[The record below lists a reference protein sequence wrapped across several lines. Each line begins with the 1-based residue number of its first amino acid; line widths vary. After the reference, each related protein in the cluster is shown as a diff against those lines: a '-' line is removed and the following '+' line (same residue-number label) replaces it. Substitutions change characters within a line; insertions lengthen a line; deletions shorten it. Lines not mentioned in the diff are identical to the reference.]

1 MYIKKSFFKIAGIV
15 PILAALCLPLA
26 ATASGAASVTLR
38 WDPNTPAPEGYRAFA
53 RRRDQAFN
61 YSRPDWEGSA
71 VTCTL
76 NTLEEQSVRAMR
88 PLEGAHALDG
98 STPLFLNHPDPQAI
112 IGGRRPGATQKK
124 LVSTQRIRITGL
136 ALLKPIGRATSLSR
150 PP

>member
-1 MYIKKSFFKIAGIV
+1 MNEKQALLKNARIVSIFFSFF
-15 PILAALCLPLA
+15 LLLTTTAAVA
-26 ATASGAASVTLR
+26 ANVTLR
-38 WDPNTPAPEGYRAFA
+38 WDPNNPAPEGYRVFA
-53 RRRDQAFN
+53 RRSDQVYN

-112 IGGRRPGATQKK
+112 IGGRRPGATQKNWCLRK
-124 LVSTQRIRITGL
+124 GF
-136 ALLKPIGRATSLSR
+136 G
-150 PP
+150 